1 MKDIFVKNIQ
11 KLLNAFVMKNVL
23 SFLMAVLCLPVLFT
37 ACKNEEPELPP
48 QSETTFKL
56 SVTAPEK
63 TSATVEIVPSDPSAT
78 YYYSVMPK
86 SEYETLADDKAV
98 HEKDLAMFTQKAE
111 QEGKSLEQIISYV
124 VTTGQIVKKIE
135 NLTAGTEYRLYAY
148 SLDNT
153 LEAGKVYTADFTTL
167 AETEAGISINVNSVS
182 SSSAS
187 ITFKPTR
194 DDFTYYFSVVNK
206 AVFDDQIL
214 SDSNLIKT
222 DLDKFRSD
230 AVNQNK
236 FLNEYLDEV
245 LVKGEH
251 QRTLE
256 NLRPRTTFYV
266 YAYGIDNM
274 GNVAT
279 PVFKQEVTTQE
290 PEKIQASFDIS
301 VSDIS
306 SSSVTL
312 GVVPSSDNVRYYVD
326 YMVKYVYDGE
336 GGNVKVIEDNYY
348 QNLALSEK
356 IGGTDNPIEKI
367 VEEMSNFGTS
377 SHNVLRLMTET
388 EYVAYAFAIDAWG
401 NIISDIYTQEFKT
414 TSIELSDLT
423 IDMDVEYLP
432 GKVKITVTPS
442 DPDATYIFDFAY
454 GSDIDRYDNDKDIIN
469 MILSFSFDIVSG
481 TQVYEYERPF
491 NEDKFYALAF
501 GYSKET
507 GPNTQVFKTAVYSDG
522 PNE

>member
-56 SVTAPEK
+56 SVTSPEK
-63 TSATVEIVPSDPSAT
+63 TSATVEIIPSDPSAT

-206 AVFDDQIL
+206 AV
-214 SDSNLIKT
+214 S
-222 DLDKFRSD
+222 
-230 AVNQNK
+230 
-236 FLNEYLDEV
+236 
-245 LVKGEH
+245 
-251 QRTLE
+251 
-256 NLRPRTTFYV
+256 TT
-266 YAYGIDNM
+266 
-274 GNVAT
+274 
-279 PVFKQEVTTQE
+279 
-290 PEKIQASFDIS
+290 
-301 VSDIS
+301 
-306 SSSVTL
+306 
-312 GVVPSSDNVRYYVD
+312 RY
-326 YMVKYVYDGE
+326 
-336 GGNVKVIEDNYY
+336 
-348 QNLALSEK
+348 
-356 IGGTDNPIEKI
+356 
-367 VEEMSNFGTS
+367 
-377 SHNVLRLMTET
+377 
-388 EYVAYAFAIDAWG
+388 
-401 NIISDIYTQEFKT
+401 
-414 TSIELSDLT
+414 
-423 IDMDVEYLP
+423 
-432 GKVKITVTPS
+432 
-442 DPDATYIFDFAY
+442 
-454 GSDIDRYDNDKDIIN
+454 
-469 MILSFSFDIVSG
+469 
-481 TQVYEYERPF
+481 
-491 NEDKFYALAF
+491 
-501 GYSKET
+501 
-507 GPNTQVFKTAVYSDG
+507 
-522 PNE
+522 